1 MNTLSRTIV
10 TAAKA
15 ALLASFLLSLA
26 ISALESVNFNSVPLI
41 FILSIIITFII
52 SFIMIL
58 FTIVPIHELTPKL
71 TVIQKFNRYFPL
83 YAIVF
88 FLACTYIIWNQNFDA
103 ITNIIFIIAYITAM
117 QSWVWFFKENKKNIE
132 KNENN

>member
-58 FTIVPIHELTPKL
+58 FTIVPIYELTPKL
-71 TVIQKFNRYFPL
+71 TVVQKFNRYFPM

-88 FLACTYIIWNQNFDA
+88 FLVCTYIIWNKNFDT
-103 ITNIIFIIAYITAM
+103 ITNVIFIIAYITAM
-117 QSWVWFFKENKKNIE
+117 QSWVWFFKENKKN
-132 KNENN
+132 NENY